1 MWFDTTPS
9 CQNTSEH
16 VTKAAH
22 FIPQKRFPHRPQQTQ
37 PSHCS
42 AYRGGLLFGPILL
55 VEIRGNTQ
63 LLINL
68 LFFYNLGWKMSG
80 LEFMLVGDMI
90 CKASYDTMDGNLV
103 PEGCED
109 IFRYADNIVK
119 M

>member
-1 MWFDTTPS
+1 
-9 CQNTSEH
+9 
-16 VTKAAH
+16 
-22 FIPQKRFPHRPQQTQ
+22 
-37 PSHCS
+37 
-42 AYRGGLLFGPILL
+42 
-55 VEIRGNTQ
+55 
-63 LLINL
+63 
-68 LFFYNLGWKMSG
+68 MSG